1 MPEETIPEVV
11 SLNKTDV
18 EKRFDEICK
27 SLFTVDNLGAITYYL
42 QNCIKYP
49 KARVGQSEFET
60 VVLAAKYDGMQELI
74 DTLIKKVT
82 K

>member
-27 SLFTVDNLGAITYYL
+27 SLFTVDNLGAITYFL
-42 QNCIKYP
+42 QNCITYP
-49 KARVGQSEFET
+49 KNRVGANEFET
-60 VVLAAKYDGMQELI
+60 IILAAKVDGAQELI
-74 DTLIKKVT
+74 NNLIKKIA